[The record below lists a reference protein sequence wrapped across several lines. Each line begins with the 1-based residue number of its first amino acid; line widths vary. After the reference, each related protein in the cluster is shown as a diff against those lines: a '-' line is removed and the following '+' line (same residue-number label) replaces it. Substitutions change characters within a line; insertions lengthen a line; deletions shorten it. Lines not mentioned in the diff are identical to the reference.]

1 MSRWN
6 RHSLD
11 GLRDDACD
19 PSVPIA
25 TMSSAPISAYGIPLG
40 VTRKPVSI
48 RALTLP
54 ALPRLMPRA
63 FISIAVA
70 MTASRNA
77 RESRMDTGVFGIHRG
92 QPVRIAGEPALR
104 QQAGDKAC
112 RRHVEG
118 EIHGVGAGWRK
129 CHARSVAIFVAAEH
143 GQYFLG

>member
-11 GLRDDACD
+11 GLRDDGCD

-25 TMSSAPISAYGIPLG
+25 TMSSALISPYGIPLG

-54 ALPRLMPRA
+54 ALPRLMPSA
-63 FISIAVA
+63 FISSAVA

-77 RESRMDTGVFGIHRG
+77 RESRMDARVFRIHRG
-92 QPVRIAGEPALR
+92 QPVRVAGDTALR
-104 QQAGDKAC
+104 QQARDK
-112 RRHVEG
+112 
-118 EIHGVGAGWRK
+118 
-129 CHARSVAIFVAAEH
+129 
-143 GQYFLG
+143 